1 MQVRAP
7 VHGAGLR
14 GGMKRFLPPVS
25 APYGMPRK
33 ILMPVFAMPRT
44 TPVDVSTSK
53 NSGPFMRAVERA
65 GDVVEAPRGAG
76 CCASASADG
85 MAADATAAT
94 PALIT

>member
-1 MQVRAP
+1 MQLRAP

-14 GGMKRFLPPVS
+14 GGMKRLLPPVS

-33 ILMPVFAMPRT
+33 ILIPVFAMPRT

-53 NSGPFMRAVERA
+53 NSGPFRCAA
-65 GDVVEAPRGAG
+65 GGP
-76 CCASASADG
+76 CASRDAGGFVCDSAVG
-85 MAADATAAT
+85 TALAAAATTPAT

>member
-1 MQVRAP
+1 MQLRAP

-14 GGMKRFLPPVS
+14 GGMKRFRPPVS

-33 ILMPVFAMPRT
+33 ILIPVFAMPRT

-53 NSGPFMRAVERA
+53 NSGPFRRAVGWAFAASRDAA
-65 GDVVEAPRGAG
+65 GFVCD
-76 CCASASADG
+76 SAVGTAL
-85 MAADATAAT
+85 AAAATTPAT